1 MKKDEKRPAIES
13 IYSSEEKKGLSKGL
27 IIGLAVTFVIILVL
41 VLAAISMKSDSAS
54 KLANANENYNIS
66 FLGTVNAKT
75 VSLPIIS
82 IVLGFIDGFNPC
94 AMWILVFLIL
104 MLIEL
109 KDKKKMWILGSVFLI
124 TSGLIYLVFMVS
136 WLNLAMFLTGIK
148 FVRYAIGLF
157 ALVFGVVNV
166 YRFFNLLH
174 KDDGC
179 DVTDGKKRSKIMTS
193 IRKIVGE
200 KSFIIALGGI
210 ILLAAGVNLLELLCS
225 LGIPVVFTQILAL
238 NDLNVVQYLI
248 YILLYLVFFMID
260 DFIVFFV
267 AMFTL
272 KITGVSNKY
281 TKFSHLIGGILM
293 AILGILMMFKPAW
306 VMFNF
311 ENRKT
316 PIYDVTYG
324 EFVEDAKSSK
334 LTDISFDDDKIN
346 VYLFYGDTCPHC
358 RKLENLLVE
367 LREKHGTKFNYY
379 GFETWKDKENQ
390 DLMLALADRVASRS
404 EVTGV
409 PFLIVGNRYK
419 VGYADYEAQDVT
431 DLILG
436 EYDRRDKVTDKMK
449 DYINELDKKANT
461 TTKTTTIAKV
471 NKKK

>member
-1 MKKDEKRPAIES
+1 MKKEEKKPAIES

-27 IIGLAVTFVIILVL
+27 IIGLAITFVIVLVL
-41 VLAAISMKSDSAS
+41 VLAALSMKSDSAS
-54 KLANANENYNIS
+54 KLANAKENYNIS

-225 LGIPVVFTQILAL
+225 LGIPVVFTQILAINNL
-238 NDLNVVQYLI
+238 SSFGYGFYMFL
-248 YILLYLVFFMID
+248 YILFFLID
-260 DFIVFFV
+260 DIVIFV
-267 AMFTL
+267 IAMLTL
-272 KITGVSNKY
+272 NIKGISSKY
-281 TKFSHLIGGILM
+281 GKYSHLIGGIIMVLI
-293 AILGILMMFKPAW
+293 AILMVFKPEW
-306 VMFNF
+306 LMFNF
-311 ENRKT
+311 
-316 PIYDVTYG
+316 
-324 EFVEDAKSSK
+324 S
-334 LTDISFDDDKIN
+334 
-346 VYLFYGDTCPHC
+346 
-358 RKLENLLVE
+358 
-367 LREKHGTKFNYY
+367 
-379 GFETWKDKENQ
+379 
-390 DLMLALADRVASRS
+390 
-404 EVTGV
+404 
-409 PFLIVGNRYK
+409 
-419 VGYADYEAQDVT
+419 
-431 DLILG
+431 
-436 EYDRRDKVTDKMK
+436 
-449 DYINELDKKANT
+449 
-461 TTKTTTIAKV
+461 
-471 NKKK
+471 